1 MAEEIWTIR
10 RVLQWTQGFF
20 REKALDSP
28 RLDAELII
36 GDALKLDRIFL
47 YTDLDRPLSA
57 AELTAIRER
66 VRRRGRHEP
75 VAYITG
81 KRGFWKLDLSVGP
94 GVLVPRPD
102 TERLVELALEAA
114 KTFAAPRIV
123 DVGTGSGCIALALAQ
138 ERPGAT
144 VLAIDR
150 SPEAL
155 AIARQNLEATG
166 LKNVTLAEGDLL
178 TPAQGFSPD
187 LVVSNP
193 PYIPTRDLA
202 TLPPDVKDF
211 EPRLALD
218 GGPDGLDV
226 VRRLATQAAALLK
239 PGGRLLIEVGYD
251 QGESAPAA
259 LRAIGGFDD
268 VRVERDYGGRD
279 RVVLATRSA

>member
-1 MAEEIWTIR
+1 
-10 RVLQWTQGFF
+10 
-20 REKALDSP
+20 
-28 RLDAELII
+28 
-36 GDALKLDRIFL
+36 
-47 YTDLDRPLSA
+47 
-57 AELTAIRER
+57 
-66 VRRRGRHEP
+66 
-75 VAYITG
+75 
-81 KRGFWKLDLSVGP
+81 
-94 GVLVPRPD
+94 VPRPD

-114 KTFAAPRIV
+114 KAFEAPRIV

-138 ERPGAT
+138 ELPAAT

-155 AIARQNLEATG
+155 SIARQNLETTG

-178 TPAQGFSPD
+178 TPARGFAPD

-202 TLPPDVKDF
+202 TLPPDVIDF

-218 GGPDGLDV
+218 GGSDGLDV

-251 QGESAPAA
+251 QGGSAPAA
-259 LRAIGGFDD
+259 LRAVGGFDD